1 MKIKLAFLGLFVM
14 TTVYAQPRYEEY
26 REYNSTHTEEEDLQS
41 YYFEKNLKDIA
52 SGKKISLDGDYF
64 SWNMCKSQSLQGL
77 VSIEE
82 CDKSVKSKENLKKW
96 KMIEKRR
103 FAPPMV
109 EVYIED

>member
-1 MKIKLAFLGLFVM
+1 MKIKLVIIGLVSVS
-14 TTVYAQPRYEEY
+14 TVYAQPRYEEY
-26 REYNSTHTEEEDLQS
+26 RSYSKEHTEEEDLQS

-82 CDKSVKSKENLKKW
+82 CDKSVKSKEDLKKW

-103 FAPPMV
+103 FALPVV
-109 EVYIED
+109 EAYIED